1 MRAQRVE
8 IERLRVQVRA
18 GLTGAAHA
26 QAELTAAQE
35 TYVSNLAARD
45 RAYSQ
50 EIAVFRAAVQGI
62 AATPEGAAALARFNA
77 GDRKGA
83 LAILDKLQ
91 GAVDAA
97 LQKRTDI
104 ERAVGHRSIAALAL
118 EARAKGDETTAQV
131 IERYEE
137 VTRLDPGVNWD
148 WAELSELYRD
158 AGTLA
163 EALRAAR
170 HAADAASDD
179 RERAI
184 AFVEWGDVLVA
195 QGGWTGGAR
204 RAFRARFWRT
214 QKVFPRAP
222 LIMLRAN

>member
-1 MRAQRVE
+1 M
-8 IERLRVQVRA
+8 
-18 GLTGAAHA
+18 
-26 QAELTAAQE
+26 
-35 TYVSNLAARD
+35 
-45 RAYSQ
+45 
-50 EIAVFRAAVQGI
+50 FRAAVQDI

-158 AGTLA
+158 AGTPGRWQRPCARPGIPPTLHRTTTSAPLHSLNGATCWWPKGDGPGALA
-163 EALRAAR
+163 ALSGHVSGGPKRC
-170 HAADAASDD
+170 S
-179 RERAI
+179 RER
-184 AFVEWGDVLVA
+184 
-195 QGGWTGGAR
+195 R
-204 RAFRARFWRT
+204 
-214 QKVFPRAP
+214 
-222 LIMLRAN
+222 